1 VAKKCLTVWR
11 IRPENM
17 KAAIKRFQEAD
28 PQIPGVK
35 LTRFHVMGTGRG
47 FSLTESSDPVAVSRL
62 ASAWSDL
69 VEQETVA
76 VVEDAETAA
85 ALE

>member
-1 VAKKCLTVWR
+1 MKHLTMWR

-17 KAAIKRFQEAD
+17 TVVIKRFQEAD
-28 PQIPGVK
+28 PRIPGVK

-47 FSLTESSDPVAVSRL
+47 FSLTESSDSAGVSRL
-62 ASAWSDL
+62 ASARSDL

-76 VVEDAETAA
+76 VVVDAEMAA
-85 ALE
+85 ALK